1 VKPEPSRGPARHELV
16 WLSPSWRDAL
26 LTPLQPA
33 AEPILSAWFAAGRPA
48 VACRRELGLPPDAVA
63 VGVALPLSR
72 LRARIGFAVAR
83 RAVLRAASP
92 LRLAAVVET
101 APLEWREAL
110 SRIDRDAGALGMPV
124 SVYGSLTWQHLT
136 GEPYLDAGSD
146 VDLLVQPRTRAQLEG
161 ALDLLRRWDGFGGL
175 RVDGE
180 VLIGAGRAVA
190 WREMSRGRDR
200 VLVKTD
206 SSVGLEARSLLLGCL
221 REGLP

>member
-1 VKPEPSRGPARHELV
+1 VKPEPSHGPARHDLV
-16 WLSPSWRDAL
+16 WLSPSWRDSL

-48 VACRRELGLPPDAVA
+48 VACRREPGFPPDAVA
-63 VGVALPLSR
+63 LGVALPLSR

-101 APLEWREAL
+101 APPDWREAL
-110 SRIDRDAGALGMPV
+110 AGIDRDAAALGMAV

-146 VDLLVQPRTRAQLEG
+146 VDLLLQPRTRTQFEG

-180 VLIGAGRAVA
+180 LLIGAGRAVA

>member
-1 VKPEPSRGPARHELV
+1 M
-16 WLSPSWRDAL
+16 

-33 AEPILSAWFAAGRPA
+33 AVPILAAWFAAGRPA
-48 VACRRELGLPPDAVA
+48 VACRREPEAAPDAVA
-63 VGVALPLSR
+63 LGVALPLSR

-83 RAVLRAASP
+83 RAVLRSAPP
-92 LRLAAVVET
+92 LRLSAVVES
-101 APLEWREAL
+101 APHPWREAL
-110 SRIDRDAGALGMPV
+110 AGIDRDAGALGMAV
-124 SVYGSLTWQHLT
+124 SVYGSLTWQHLS

-180 VLIGAGRAVA
+180 VRIGAGRAVA
-190 WREMSRGRDR
+190 WREMSLGRDR

-206 SSVGLEARSLLLGCL
+206 SSVGLQARSLLLACL
-221 REGLP
+221 REDLT